1 MNKILDDLVHI
12 NIRLN
17 ESFAKTV
24 DILNEN
30 IKLINAIKKDVN
42 KMQEVINEN
51 KKTKD

>member
-1 MNKILDDLVHI
+1 MDKILDDLIKI

-30 IKLINAIKKDVN
+30 IKIIDEIKKDVN
-42 KMQEVINEN
+42 KLKEINSEI
-51 KKTKD
+51 

>member
-1 MNKILDDLVHI
+1 MDKILDHLIQI

-30 IKLINAIKKDVN
+30 IKIIDEIKKDVN
-42 KMQEVINEN
+42 KLKEINSEI
-51 KKTKD
+51 

>member
-1 MNKILDDLVHI
+1 MDKILDDLIKI

-30 IKLINAIKKDVN
+30 IKIIDEIKKDVN
-42 KMQEVINEN
+42 KLKDINNEI
-51 KKTKD
+51 

>member
-1 MNKILDDLVHI
+1 MNKILDDLIQI

-30 IKLINAIKKDVN
+30 IKIIDEIKKDVN
-42 KMQEVINEN
+42 KLKDINNE
-51 KKTKD
+51 KI